1 MNQDGILKYSN
12 SLRKTVDNVELDIYS
27 ANLQVSIRWVA
38 KDPQRTLLV
47 TFVGW
52 SEMFI
57 VSLPKTRKY
66 LHFLRLTLSNMS
78 LQLIGVLIGQQSNLL
93 RWRLKETT
101 TNKYLGTLHGSY
113 LKKIHQNKT
122 LGIHRNLRTLR
133 NGHLNIKYNS
143 TDVVLSGIKN
153 ERISKLNHFFIWISY
168 LVRTYLFCVG

>member
-1 MNQDGILKYSN
+1 
-12 SLRKTVDNVELDIYS
+12 
-27 ANLQVSIRWVA
+27 
-38 KDPQRTLLV
+38 
-47 TFVGW
+47 
-52 SEMFI
+52 
-57 VSLPKTRKY
+57 
-66 LHFLRLTLSNMS
+66 MS
-78 LQLIGVLIGQQSNLL
+78 LQLIGVLIGRQSNLL

-153 ERISKLNHFFIWISY
+153 ERISKLNHFFI
-168 LVRTYLFCVG
+168 